1 MTRTRDFRLDRH
13 TYPHCELRDLLA
25 FKVWRQPVVF
35 MRGLVLEMLG
45 YLRESFDL
53 ILDHELWIRIAA
65 KYPILHVAE
74 FWAVE
79 RTHDVAKTIARSADF
94 VEEAFGLIERLE
106 QGEPFTSSIRANRNQ
121 IIAGLHV
128 FAARRLID

>member
-65 KYPILHVAE
+65 KYPILHV
-74 FWAVE
+74 
-79 RTHDVAKTIARSADF
+79 
-94 VEEAFGLIERLE
+94 
-106 QGEPFTSSIRANRNQ
+106 
-121 IIAGLHV
+121 
-128 FAARRLID
+128 